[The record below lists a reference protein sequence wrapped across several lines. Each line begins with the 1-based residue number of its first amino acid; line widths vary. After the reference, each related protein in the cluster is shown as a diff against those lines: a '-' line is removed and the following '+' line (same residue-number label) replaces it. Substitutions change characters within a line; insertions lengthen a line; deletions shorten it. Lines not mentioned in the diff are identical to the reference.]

1 MYNPIMRTRSVLSLL
16 VLAVGM
22 SGVSLRAQDSWVAR
36 PSGTTANLWSVAF
49 AANQWVAVGEQ
60 GTILTSPD
68 GTAWTTRSSGF
79 PTRWI
84 VSVGYGAGTWTA
96 VGESGLILTS
106 ADAIT
111 WTPRTSGTT
120 ARLNGVAYGGGR
132 WMIVAE
138 SGELLT
144 STDSLA
150 WTKLSPST
158 DRLRGL
164 IFAYGQ
170 FVITGDNGLVRTT
183 IDATDYAA
191 KALPGGFFVES
202 VTYARRAFVA
212 VGEDGYAIT
221 SSDATT
227 WTTLASGTTA
237 YLRGITFFN
246 GQFIAVGTAGT
257 IVTTPAPGSTWT
269 ARVSSS
275 TATLTAVAASDASV
289 VTVGSGGTI
298 LRSVPVTA
306 APAIAV
312 SPRSVTEVAGSNVL
326 LSVTAIG
333 SPPLTYQWSFNGQPL
348 TGQNSD
354 QLFLS
359 NVQSAQAGNYAVTV
373 TNPFGSVASTAAVL
387 QLAASN
393 TPRPIVDSTFAPTL
407 IMTAGLNAAVEQPDG
422 KVIIGGSQ
430 FFVTAGVSPFAL
442 ARLNVDG
449 SLDATFN
456 IGVGLNTGGSIAQ
469 LVLQPD
475 GRVIVSGTF
484 QTINNV
490 ARPNLA
496 RLNSDGSV
504 DTTFIPAASASSNP
518 NPRLSLQADGKI
530 LLLSGTR
537 LLRLNSDGGLDPSF
551 TAPSSS
557 TLPASFALLNDGR
570 ILLCSASSI
579 QRLNKDGTVDAT
591 YTSNFGP
598 TTAGP
603 SLWDIQTSPD
613 GRVFYQ
619 LRRFVIASNVV
630 SVGRLTAEGL
640 PDPSWKNLE
649 SSNRSSSST
658 ITIITAA
665 DARGYVYAARN
676 VFQNTPGRIER
687 SIVRYKPDSSLDS
700 TFDNRTTLYGGVP
713 TALTT
718 EPNGDITC
726 IYPLIDGR
734 ALVTGAFTTFDGASR
749 PNLVRLVSTTT
760 TEIRPPT
767 IVSLTPDSASVAP
780 GSSLSLSVTA
790 AGSGPLTYAWN
801 GVILAADSGKSTVS
815 IPTNIS
821 GTYTATVTVSNRSGS
836 VKSAP
841 VRIVVTPSIPILTA
855 APASL
860 TVTTGRTAVFNVA
873 AAGSAPFTYQWF
885 RGTTPVGT
893 GSTLTFNAVTATD
906 AGDYT
911 VVVTN
916 SLGSTRSSV
925 AKLTV
930 DSSAR
935 LANISTRAGT
945 GPGDSTLIAGFV
957 ITGASAKKVLIR
969 GIGPSLSAFGL
980 GGLLPNPKITL
991 YDGDRRVIA
1000 TNDDFISATTPNGL
1014 APGVSG
1020 FPLSNPTDAALVA
1033 TLTPGNYTVQ
1043 VTDSAARS
1051 GVALV
1056 EVYAAD
1062 TTDNRISSLS
1072 TRAFVGAGPAIGICG
1087 ITVEGERPR
1096 QFLIR
1101 AVGPTLSVFNVGNT
1115 LPDPLL
1121 TLTTASGVPVASN
1134 DNWGSVE
1141 NGAQIAAATAAVGA
1155 FALPAASKDSA
1166 LLITLAPGNY
1176 TALISGV
1183 NDVTGVAIIEVYE
1196 MPLAGP

>member
-22 SGVSLRAQDSWVAR
+22 AGVSSRAQDAWVAR

-49 AANQWVAVGEQ
+49 AANQWIAVGEQ

-79 PTRWI
+79 LTRWI

-144 STDSLA
+144 SADSIT
-150 WTKLSPST
+150 WSKLSPST

-164 IFAYGQ
+164 VFAYGQ

-246 GQFIAVGTAGT
+246 GQFIAVGTAGA

-289 VTVGSGGTI
+289 ITVGSGGTI

-306 APAIAV
+306 APVIAV

-348 TGQNSD
+348 AGQNSD

-359 NVQSAQAGNYAVTV
+359 NAQSAQAGNYVVIV
-373 TNPFGSVASTAAVL
+373 TNPLGSATSTPAVL

-393 TPRPIVDSTFAPTL
+393 TPGPIVDSTFTPTL
-407 IMTAGLNAAVEQPDG
+407 IMTAGVTAAVEQPDG
-422 KVIIGGSQ
+422 KVIIGGSE
-430 FFVTAGVSPFAL
+430 FLFTAGVTPFAL
-442 ARLNVDG
+442 AVARLNVDG
-449 SLDATFN
+449 AIDPTFN
-456 IGVGLNTGGSIAQ
+456 PGSGPNSGGAISQ
-469 LVLQPD
+469 LVLQSD
-475 GRVIVSGTF
+475 GRVLIAGTF
-484 QTINNV
+484 RTFNNLV
-490 ARPNLA
+490 RPNLV
-496 RLNSDGSV
+496 RLNSDGSI
-504 DTTFIPAASASSNP
+504 DAAFNPVAVATANP
-518 NPRLSLQADGKI
+518 NPQLSLQPDGKI
-530 LLLSGTR
+530 LLLSGLQ
-537 LLRLNSDGGLDPSF
+537 LLRLDPNGGLDPSF
-551 TAPSSS
+551 AAPSAS
-557 TLPASFALLNDGR
+557 TQPGSFAQLNDGR
-570 ILLCSASSI
+570 ILFCSSSSI
-579 QRLNKDGTVDAT
+579 QRLNKNGEVDPTYLSMFKAT
-591 YTSNFGP
+591 DTIP
-598 TTAGP
+598 
-603 SLWDIQTSPD
+603 LHKIQSSPD
-613 GRVFYQ
+613 GRIFYQ
-619 LRRFVIASNVV
+619 EQFIATNPASLYSFISTGRLTPEGLLDASWPKKQSSSRGTITRVSSADSRGYVYIASNVYE
-630 SVGRLTAEGL
+630 R
-640 PDPSWKNLE
+640 
-649 SSNRSSSST
+649 
-658 ITIITAA
+658 
-665 DARGYVYAARN
+665 
-676 VFQNTPGRIER
+676 TPGRIVR
-687 SIVRYKPDSSLDS
+687 SLARYDSNGSLDS
-700 TFDNRTTLYGGVP
+700 TFDHSVNPP
-713 TALTT
+713 TALKT
-718 EPNGDITC
+718 EPNGNITG
-726 IYPLIDGR
+726 IYPLRDGR
-734 ALVTGAFTTFDGASR
+734 ALVTGDFTAFDAISR
-749 PNLVRLVSTTT
+749 PNLVRLMATTT

-767 IVSLTPDSASVAP
+767 IVSLTPDSASITP

-790 AGSGPLTYAWN
+790 AGSGPLIYSWN
-801 GVILAADSGKSTVS
+801 SVVPAADSGKSTVS

-821 GTYTATVTVSNRSGS
+821 GTYTATVTVTNRSGS

-841 VRIVVTPSIPILTA
+841 VRIVVTPSVPILTA
-855 APASL
+855 TPASL
-860 TVTTGRTAVFNVA
+860 TVTTGRTSVFTVA
-873 AAGSAPFTYQWF
+873 AVGSAPFTYQWF

-893 GSTLTFNAVTATD
+893 GTTLTLNPVTTAD

-930 DSSAR
+930 DGSAR

-1000 TNDDFISATTPNGL
+1000 TNDDFDRATTPNGL

-1033 TLTPGNYTVQ
+1033 TLAPGNYTVQ

-1072 TRAFVGAGPAIGICG
+1072 SRAFVGAGPAIGICG

-1101 AVGPTLSVFNVGNT
+1101 AVGPTLSVFNVGDT
-1115 LPDPLL
+1115 LPDPFL
-1121 TLTTASGVPVASN
+1121 TLTTALGVPVASN
-1134 DNWGSVE
+1134 DNWGSV
-1141 NGAQIAAATAAVGA
+1141 GSGSQISAATAAVGA

>member
-22 SGVSLRAQDSWVAR
+22 AGVSSRAQDSWVAR

-269 ARVSSS
+269 ARASSS

-373 TNPFGSVASTAAVL
+373 TNPFGSVASTPAVL

-393 TPRPIVDSTFAPTL
+393 TPGPIVDSTFTPTL
-407 IMTAGLNAAVEQPDG
+407 IMTAGVTAAVEQPDG

-456 IGVGLNTGGSIAQ
+456 IGVGLNTGGSITQ
-469 LVLQPD
+469 LTLQPD
-475 GRVIVSGTF
+475 GRVIVTGTF

-504 DTTFIPAASASSNP
+504 DATFNPVAVAAANP
-518 NPRLSLQADGKI
+518 NPQLSLQPDGKI
-530 LLLSGTR
+530 LLLSGLQ
-537 LLRLNSDGGLDPSF
+537 LLRLDPNGGLDPSF
-551 TAPSSS
+551 AAPSAS
-557 TLPASFALLNDGR
+557 TQPASFALLNDGR
-570 ILLCSASSI
+570 ILFCSSSSI
-579 QRLNKDGTVDAT
+579 QRLSKNGEVDPTYLSMFKAT
-591 YTSNFGP
+591 DTIP
-598 TTAGP
+598 
-603 SLWDIQTSPD
+603 LHKIQSSPD
-613 GRVFYQ
+613 GRILYQ
-619 LRRFVIASNVV
+619 EQFIATNPASLNSFISTGRLTPEGLLDVSWPKKQSSSRGKITRVSSADSRGYVYIASNVY
-630 SVGRLTAEGL
+630 E
-640 PDPSWKNLE
+640 
-649 SSNRSSSST
+649 
-658 ITIITAA
+658 
-665 DARGYVYAARN
+665 
-676 VFQNTPGRIER
+676 NTPGRIVR
-687 SIVRYKPDSSLDS
+687 SLARYDSNGSLDS
-700 TFDNRTTLYGGVP
+700 TFDQSVNPFGGRP
-713 TALTT
+713 TALKT
-718 EPNGDITC
+718 EPNGNITG
-726 IYPLIDGR
+726 IYPLRDGR
-734 ALVTGAFTTFDGASR
+734 ALVTGDFTELDAIPR
-749 PNLVRLVSTTT
+749 PNLVRLVATTT

-801 GVILAADSGKSTVS
+801 GVIPAADSGKSTVS
-815 IPTNIS
+815 IPTTIS

-855 APASL
+855 TPASL
-860 TVTTGRTAVFNVA
+860 TVTTGRTSVFTVA
-873 AAGSAPFTYQWF
+873 AVGSAPFTYQWF

-893 GSTLTFNAVTATD
+893 GTTLTLNPVTTAD

-916 SLGSTRSSV
+916 SLGSTRSSI

-1000 TNDDFISATTPNGL
+1000 TNDDFISVTTPNGL
-1014 APGVSG
+1014 APGVNG

-1072 TRAFVGAGPAIGICG
+1072 SRAFVGAGPAIGICG

-1101 AVGPTLSVFNVGNT
+1101 AVGPTLSEFNVGNT

-1155 FALPAASKDSA
+1155 FALPTASKDSA

>member
-22 SGVSLRAQDSWVAR
+22 AGVSSRAQDAWVAR

-68 GTAWTTRSSGF
+68 GTAWTARSSGF
-79 PTRWI
+79 PTTWL
-84 VSVGYGAGTWTA
+84 VAVGYGAGTWTA
-96 VGESGLILTS
+96 VGENGLILTS

-269 ARVSSS
+269 ARASSS
-275 TATLTAVAASDASV
+275 TATLTAVAASDVSV

-298 LRSVPVTA
+298 LRSVPVAA

-326 LSVTAIG
+326 LSATAIG

-348 TGQNSD
+348 AGQNSD
-354 QLFLS
+354 QLFLA
-359 NVQSAQAGNYAVTV
+359 NVQAAQAGNYAVTV

-387 QLAASN
+387 QLTASN
-393 TPRPIVDSTFAPTL
+393 TPGPIVDSTFTPTL
-407 IMTAGLNAAVEQPDG
+407 IMTAGVTAAVEQPDG
-422 KVIIGGSQ
+422 KIIIGGSQ

-449 SLDATFN
+449 SLDSTFN
-456 IGVGLNTGGSIAQ
+456 IGVGLNTGGSVAQ

-490 ARPNLA
+490 VRSNLA

-504 DTTFIPAASASSNP
+504 DTTFTPAASASSNP
-518 NPRLSLQADGKI
+518 NPGLSLQADGKI

-537 LLRLNSDGGLDPSF
+537 LLRLNSDGGLDPGF

-579 QRLNKDGTVDAT
+579 QRLNTNGTIDPTYLSMFKAT
-591 YTSNFGP
+591 DTIP
-598 TTAGP
+598 
-603 SLWDIQTSPD
+603 LHKIQSSPD
-613 GRVFYQ
+613 GRILYQ
-619 LRRFVIASNVV
+619 EQFLATNPASLNSFISTGRLTPEGLLDVSWPKKQSSSRGTITRVSSADSRGYVYIASNVY
-630 SVGRLTAEGL
+630 E
-640 PDPSWKNLE
+640 
-649 SSNRSSSST
+649 
-658 ITIITAA
+658 
-665 DARGYVYAARN
+665 
-676 VFQNTPGRIER
+676 NTPGRIVR
-687 SIVRYKPDSSLDS
+687 SLARYDSNGSLDS
-700 TFDNRTTLYGGVP
+700 TFDHSVNPYGGRP
-713 TALTT
+713 TALKT
-718 EPNGDITC
+718 EPNGNITG
-726 IYPLIDGR
+726 IYPLRDGR
-734 ALVTGAFTTFDGASR
+734 ALVTGDFTAFDAISR
-749 PNLVRLVSTTT
+749 PNLVRLLATTT

-767 IVSLTPDSASVAP
+767 IVLLTPDFASVAP

-790 AGSGPLTYAWN
+790 AGSGPLTYTWSS
-801 GVILAADSGKSTVS
+801 VIPAADSGKSTVS

-841 VRIVVTPSIPILTA
+841 VRIVVTPSVPILTA
-855 APASL
+855 TPTSL
-860 TVTTGRTAVFNVA
+860 TVTTGRTSVFTVA
-873 AAGSAPFTYQWF
+873 AVGSAPFTYQWF

-893 GSTLTFNAVTATD
+893 GSTLTLNPVTTADT
-906 AGDYT
+906 GDYT

-930 DSSAR
+930 DGSAR

-969 GIGPSLSAFGL
+969 GIGPGLSAFGL

-1000 TNDDFISATTPNGL
+1000 TNDDFDRATTPNGL
-1014 APGVSG
+1014 APGVTG
-1020 FPLSNPTDAALVA
+1020 FPLSNPIDAALVA
-1033 TLTPGNYTVQ
+1033 TLAPGNYTVQ

-1056 EVYAAD
+1056 EVYEAD

-1072 TRAFVGAGPAIGICG
+1072 SRAFVGAGPAIGICG
-1087 ITVEGERPR
+1087 ITVQGETPR

-1101 AVGPTLSVFNVGNT
+1101 AVGPTLSEFNVGNT
-1115 LPDPLL
+1115 LPDPFL

-1134 DNWGSVE
+1134 DNWGSAG
-1141 NGAQIAAATAAVGA
+1141 NGSQISAATAAVGA

-1196 MPLAGP
+1196 MPLPGP

>member
-1 MYNPIMRTRSVLSLL
+1 M
-16 VLAVGM
+16 LAVGM
-22 SGVSLRAQDSWVAR
+22 AGVSSRAQDAWVAR

-106 ADAIT
+106 ADAIM

-269 ARVSSS
+269 ARASSS
-275 TATLTAVAASDASV
+275 TATFTAVAASDVSV

-298 LRSVPVTA
+298 LRSVPVAA

-326 LSVTAIG
+326 LSATAIG

-348 TGQNSD
+348 AGQNSD

-359 NVQSAQAGNYAVTV
+359 NAQSAQAGSYAVTV
-373 TNPFGSVASTAAVL
+373 TNQLGSATSTAAVL

-393 TPRPIVDSTFAPTL
+393 TPGPIVDSTFTPTL
-407 IMTAGLNAAVEQPDG
+407 IMTAGVTAAVEQPDG
-422 KVIIGGSQ
+422 KIIIGGSQ

-475 GRVIVSGTF
+475 GRVTVSGTF

-518 NPRLSLQADGKI
+518 NPKLSLQADGKI
-530 LLLSGTR
+530 LLLSSTR
-537 LLRLNSDGGLDPSF
+537 LLRLNLDGGLDPSF

-579 QRLNKDGTVDAT
+579 QRLNTNGTIDPTYLSMFKAT
-591 YTSNFGP
+591 DTIP
-598 TTAGP
+598 
-603 SLWDIQTSPD
+603 LHKIQNSPD
-613 GRVFYQ
+613 GRILYQEQFLATNPASLNSFISTGRLTPEGLLDVSWPKKQSSSRGKITIVFSADSRGY
-619 LRRFVIASNVV
+619 VYIASNVY
-630 SVGRLTAEGL
+630 E
-640 PDPSWKNLE
+640 
-649 SSNRSSSST
+649 
-658 ITIITAA
+658 
-665 DARGYVYAARN
+665 
-676 VFQNTPGRIER
+676 NTPGRIVR
-687 SIVRYKPDSSLDS
+687 SLARYDSNGSLDS
-700 TFDNRTTLYGGVP
+700 TFDHSVNLFGGGP
-713 TALTT
+713 TALKT
-718 EPNGDITC
+718 EPNGNITG
-726 IYPLIDGR
+726 IYPLRDGR
-734 ALVTGAFTTFDGASR
+734 ALVTGDFTAFDATSR
-749 PNLVRLVSTTT
+749 PNLVRLMATTT
-760 TEIRPPT
+760 TEIRPPM
-767 IVSLTPDSASVAP
+767 IVSLTPDSASITP
-780 GSSLSLSVTA
+780 GSSPSLSVTA
-790 AGSGPLTYAWN
+790 AGSGPLIYSWSS
-801 GVILAADSGKSTVS
+801 VVPAADSGKSTVS

-821 GTYTATVTVSNRSGS
+821 GTYTATVTVTNRAGS
-836 VKSAP
+836 VTSAP
-841 VRIVVTPSIPILTA
+841 VRIVVAPSAPVLTA

-860 TVTTGRTAVFNVA
+860 TASTGRTAVFNVA

-893 GSTLTFNAVTATD
+893 GTTLTLNPVTTAD

-1000 TNDDFISATTPNGL
+1000 TNDDFDRATTPNGL
-1014 APGVSG
+1014 ASGVSG

-1033 TLTPGNYTVQ
+1033 TLVPGNYTVQ

-1072 TRAFVGAGPAIGICG
+1072 SRAFVGAGPAIGICG

-1101 AVGPTLSVFNVGNT
+1101 AVGPTLSEFNVGDT
-1115 LPDPLL
+1115 LPDPFL
-1121 TLTTASGVPVASN
+1121 TLTRASGVPVASN
-1134 DNWGSVE
+1134 DNWGSV
-1141 NGAQIAAATAAVGA
+1141 GSGSQITAATAAVGA

-1196 MPLAGP
+1196 MPLPGP